1 MAHRDFLIILPIPG
15 APPGTQGND
24 IYRGSF
30 GTVVFKGCTSSGE
43 EVEMTD
49 SEVLPDI
56 TSLLP
61 CATDSPTKAP
71 TDSPTDSPT
80 SEGINAA
87 GSTSL
92 SGAVLVMGFLVAAC
106 LTAM

>member
-1 MAHRDFLIILPIPG
+1 MAE
-15 APPGTQGND
+15 N
-24 IYRGSF
+24 
-30 GTVVFKGCTSSGE
+30 
-43 EVEMTD
+43 
-49 SEVLPDI
+49 EVLPDI

-61 CATDSPTKAP
+61 CPATDSPTKAP
-71 TDSPTDSPT
+71 TDAPT

>member
-1 MAHRDFLIILPIPG
+1 
-15 APPGTQGND
+15 
-24 IYRGSF
+24 
-30 GTVVFKGCTSSGE
+30 
-43 EVEMTD
+43 MTD

-71 TDSPTDSPT
+71 TDPPTDSPTDAPT

>member
-1 MAHRDFLIILPIPG
+1 MAE
-15 APPGTQGND
+15 N
-24 IYRGSF
+24 
-30 GTVVFKGCTSSGE
+30 
-43 EVEMTD
+43 
-49 SEVLPDI
+49 EVLPDI

-61 CATDSPTKAP
+61 CPTDSPTKAP
-71 TDSPTDSPT
+71 TDAPM
-80 SEGINAA
+80 SEGSNAA